1 MPRTA
6 VDLVPLPGRSALAAT
21 PAHYTDAYR
30 VVLPAHAPQEAPA
43 VAQWLF
49 GPGPAWVGG
58 LMRLRDWLVRPF
70 GLRTFPAAT
79 RPAPGTPLTTGGQLG
94 PFRVFDVS
102 PGEIILGQNDRHLDF
117 RVSVLVEEAGPAA
130 VVTTVVQFH
139 NWFGR
144 AYFTLIKPF
153 HHLVVPALLR
163 RAAGRQPAA

>member
-1 MPRTA
+1 MSRIT
-6 VDLVPLPGRSALAAT
+6 VDLVPLPRHSALAAT

-30 VVLPAHAPQEAPA
+30 LPLPAHAPHGAAA

-49 GPGPAWVGG
+49 GPGPAWVGY
-58 LMRLRDWLVRPF
+58 LMKLRDWLVRPF
-70 GLRTFPAAT
+70 GLRTFPAAA
-79 RPAPGTPLTTGGQLG
+79 RPPQGATLEVGGRLG
-94 PFRVFDVS
+94 PFRVFAVG
-102 PGEIILGQNDRHLDF
+102 PREVILGQDDRHLDF
-117 RVSVLVEEAGPAA
+117 RVSVLVEAPAGPAA

-163 RAAGRQPAA
+163 RAAQKPGV